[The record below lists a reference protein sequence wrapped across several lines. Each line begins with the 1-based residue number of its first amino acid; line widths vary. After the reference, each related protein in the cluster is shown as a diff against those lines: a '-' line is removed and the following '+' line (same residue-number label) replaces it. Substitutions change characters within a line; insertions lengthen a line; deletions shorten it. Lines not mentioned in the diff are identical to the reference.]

1 MQSYSAVDRFPGPR
15 TVRIS
20 RILFVVYLA
29 FLAYVLFGMNVRRET
44 FGEFNVVPFKSI
56 RMFFEYFFVYR
67 EFSFRYW
74 FFNIFGNILLFIPFG
89 FLLCPAA
96 QDRLRL
102 PIVLLC
108 GLLLAFAGE
117 LIQYATHTGE
127 MDIDDILLNMAG
139 VFIGWALFR
148 LVCFLVRR
156 AGAKRAETGS
166 VPEGS
171 AVSEDSSAPEIPA
184 AAEEPVAPEGSSA
197 AEESAGP
204 EDSSASEEP
213 AAPES
218 SSLPEGS
225 SLPDD
230 AGKNPDSNQSSQ

>member
-1 MQSYSAVDRFPGPR
+1 MLQSYSAVDRFPGPR

-29 FLAYVLFGMNVRRET
+29 FLAYVLFGMNVRNET

-56 RMFFEYFFVYR
+56 RMFFEYYFVYR

-74 FFNIFGNILLFIPFG
+74 FFNVFGNILLFVPFG

-102 PIVLLC
+102 PLVLLC
-108 GLLLAFAGE
+108 GLLLAFVGE

-184 AAEEPVAPEGSSA
+184 AAEGSPSPEGSF
-197 AEESAGP
+197 G
-204 EDSSASEEP
+204 SEEP
-213 AAPES
+213 AVPES
-218 SSLPEGS
+218 SSVPEGS

-230 AGKNPDSNQSSQ
+230 AGENADSNKNSK